1 MANLQLPANISKA
14 DISEFVDSVTSEVL
28 DGNISPLSVHIRCKA
43 VVKALESII
52 ERTEDLAKDTAAT
65 YGKGE
70 FKFHGASVQLRWPRD
85 MPDFNHDPVCVELA
99 DRLKARHE
107 LVKTAFKMADTA
119 GLLLRRSLR
128 KRMRG
133 MERTTTIFTTLNF
146 SL

>member
-1 MANLQLPANISKA
+1 
-14 DISEFVDSVTSEVL
+14 
-28 DGNISPLSVHIRCKA
+28 
-43 VVKALESII
+43 VKALESII

-70 FKFHGASVQLRWPRD
+70 FKFHGASVQLREPRD

-119 GLLLRRSLR
+119 AIVDPNTGEVVPVVPV
-128 KRMRG
+128 KPAK
-133 MERTTTIFTTLNF
+133 TTLTVTF
-146 SL
+146 R